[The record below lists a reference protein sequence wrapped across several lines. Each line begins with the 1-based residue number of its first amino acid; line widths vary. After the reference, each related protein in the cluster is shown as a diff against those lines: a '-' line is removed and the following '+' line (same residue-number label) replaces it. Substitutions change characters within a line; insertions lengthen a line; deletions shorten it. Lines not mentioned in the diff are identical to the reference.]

1 MNKTVTIGLAA
12 AAFVFAGCS
21 SNTASQA
28 SAKDPAKTSRPI
40 STPAEASVPAAETAP
55 KSVFTVDG
63 KVRDPFF
70 PNARQA
76 TLEVNT
82 EGELALDIPAILQ
95 ANLHGIISSGGR
107 SIAYVSNVMLEPG
120 RNALIPI
127 RAGGQERQ
135 VSVRCVEVTKESVV
149 VEVQGYP
156 EPITLTRVAR

>member
-1 MNKTVTIGLAA
+1 MKKTAFIGLAA
-12 AAFVFAGCS
+12 TCLILAGCS
-21 SNTASQA
+21 SNTASQGTA
-28 SAKDPAKTSRPI
+28 NQTPKAARSVP
-40 STPAEASVPAAETAP
+40 TPAEDAVPAVETAP
-55 KSVFTVDG
+55 KSVFSTDA
-63 KVRDPFF
+63 KAKDPFF
-70 PNARQA
+70 PNARKA
-76 TLEVNT
+76 TLEVNS

-95 ANLHGIISSGGR
+95 ANLHGIISSGGK

-135 VSVRCVEVTKESVV
+135 VSVRCVEVRKESVV